1 MKSEKYYAGVYCEA
15 SLYCEVMADDPEEAK
30 EKAWKVAREKI
41 PNVDH
46 PHIYVESESERE
58 EQREYEEFLEWKK
71 NRDDRNN

>member
-1 MKSEKYYAGVYCEA
+1 MSLEKYYAGVYCEA
-15 SLYCEVMADDPEEAK
+15 SLYCEVMADDPEVAK

-41 PNVDH
+41 PNADH
-46 PHIYVESESERE
+46 PYIYVESESERE